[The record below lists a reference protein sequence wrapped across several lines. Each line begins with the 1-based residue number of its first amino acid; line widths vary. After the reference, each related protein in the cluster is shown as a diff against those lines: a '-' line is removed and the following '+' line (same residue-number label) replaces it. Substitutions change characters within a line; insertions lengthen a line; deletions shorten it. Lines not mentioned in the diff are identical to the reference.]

1 MILLLYKIIFIQLA
15 IKLLICCSCI
25 RTYSLRCLL
34 YFRYA
39 ATDSDSAHFQ
49 NEYFV
54 YIIIQFKFTESHLNH
69 LATASIRVSALQILN
84 LVR

>member
-1 MILLLYKIIFIQLA
+1 MISLLYKIIFIQLA
-15 IKLLICCSCI
+15 IKLLICCSHI

-39 ATDSDSAHFQ
+39 PIDSDSAHFQ

-69 LATASIRVSALQILN
+69 LATAFIRVSAIQILN
-84 LVR
+84 LIR